1 MEPRTRYSEEGKR
14 RGEEIEEEKGEASHA
29 RSFTPRSE
37 RGSAVGRGRCPP
49 PCRSPP
55 SLVPSHGRGI
65 SPADYPLPPAR
76 PSSPP
81 DHSARRTASVIL
93 LNIKRIFREHL
104 AQRAWSVGRSVR
116 GDRAGRG
123 RNPDSRDIAAAAAAA
138 ESAFHQHRSLRF
150 LRRLG
155 EWGGSG
161 GTGGDRGLEMVS
173 YSLP

>member
-104 AQRAWSVGRSVR
+104 AQRARSVGRSEVIAR
-116 GDRAGRG
+116 GGEEIPT
-123 RNPDSRDIAAAAAAA
+123 PDRDIAAAA